1 MDLLK
6 ILLFLSALLGLS
18 YAVTIKVGAMYGE
31 STHINDVYKNILT
44 DAAQHINRDGTIL
57 PQGDEI
63 AAVHFN
69 SPTEE
74 GWARH
79 SVSVGVRAACSFI
92 NNKDA
97 HALILPDD
105 ICLDCQGVG
114 YIMGNA
120 YSPTLTTDQSAGSGS
135 IKMYPI
141 TDEMI
146 ELVSKVIKHYR
157 WSTFI
162 IMYDGD
168 SGYDMVNAL
177 MGMSPET
184 GWTATPI
191 ALDGDDPNAQMKDIK
206 ARAVKNIVVY
216 MHIEENLKKVVD
228 AAYEEGLLFD
238 TWHWLFGNPNVAYL
252 GKTFLETKLR
262 YNSAFLT
269 RFKMETASSVG
280 GSYFTRR
287 ADAIRKWPFRQQT
300 TYDSLLAVGHA
311 LKQYKEQHNNYP
323 PSGRCGITKSQLL
336 SSFSKFSFEG
346 CSGEVAFNEHGD
358 RVNYTI
364 KIFVG
369 KNQYLS
375 INTLGVFTQNIHHW
389 EQKNNQKWP
398 GEPGSNLYMKPYRM
412 AEESHIHILTIEEPP
427 FIMRYDYEQI
437 RNPRRNR
444 RATGETIDNGL
455 YIGYVPALLEAIKH
469 VFEDD
474 MGLDFSYRLEL
485 LGEGNY
491 GRFDKSTKEWDGMMR
506 DLFDGDADIIA
517 AALTKTNI
525 REDYIDFTGTWYKS
539 DVQLLVKHPTYIWE
553 YPFVPLFPFNIYSW
567 LTNFLAFVVASILMW
582 VVSYLNQNE
591 LRAKASRGEVPKEDG
606 ETFSFINT
614 FYYMLS
620 IMAFQG
626 FPSKS
631 PHSYTGRVLSG
642 FWFAYTLM
650 MVWLYVSSLTPLM
663 KASKVPYK
671 IRSLFDL
678 NKQESFDF
686 GVVRKSPTF
695 DLFHQATKG
704 DKRITWDDIQTGD
717 EQKIVQDLIDGVRK
731 VRRDNGGYA
740 LLSEKKMLEY
750 EALRWPC
757 DMLIVG
763 GYVTKIKFPL
773 AVQSGSPL
781 RDQLTYAIKKIKGNG
796 VLANITSQSFYTPY
810 CEKIYKKQWHKQAKK
825 KITSQDLAGVYYLMM
840 LGGAATLIIF
850 TIETI
855 FFYLRGGTGF
865 VNKIPPLR
873 RFSRSGSEGMAATSR
888 PLREKAVHRDDYDDR
903 PMPRPAVG
911 GGGGYG
917 RGGGQ
922 ANGGQANGGRDWI

>member
-1 MDLLK
+1 MDFLK
-6 ILLFLSALLGLS
+6 ILMLLSALLGS
-18 YAVTIKVGAMYGE
+18 TKSVTIKVGAMYGE
-31 STHINDVYKNILT
+31 STHIKDIYKNILT
-44 DAAQHINRDGTIL
+44 DAAQHINRDRTIL
-57 PQGDEI
+57 PSGDDI

-79 SVSVGVRAACSFI
+79 SVAVGVRAACSFI

-105 ICLDCQGVG
+105 ICLDCQGIG

-120 YSPTLTTDQSAGSGS
+120 FSPTLTTDQSEESGS
-135 IKMYPI
+135 INMYPI
-141 TDEMI
+141 TSEMV
-146 ELVSKVIKHYR
+146 ELVSGVIKHYR
-157 WSTFI
+157 WTTFI
-162 IMYDGD
+162 LLYDSD
-168 SGYDMVNAL
+168 SGYDMVSEL
-177 MGMSPET
+177 MGMGPEA
-184 GWTATPI
+184 GWVATPI
-191 ALDGDDPNAQMKDIK
+191 VLAEDVNEQMKEIK
-206 ARAVKNIVVY
+206 TRAVKNIVVY
-216 MHIEENLKKVVD
+216 MHIEDNLKLVVD

-280 GSYFTRR
+280 GNYFTRR

-300 TYDSLLAVGHA
+300 TYDSLLAVAHA
-311 LKQYKEQHNNYP
+311 LRKHKDQHGSYP
-323 PSGRCGITKSQLL
+323 SSSRCGRTKSALL
-336 SSFSKFSFEG
+336 PSFSKFSFEG
-346 CSGEVAFNEHGD
+346 CSGEVAFDDQGN

-375 INTLGVFTQNIHHW
+375 INTLGVFTQNVQHW
-389 EQKNNQKWP
+389 EEKHGQRWP
-398 GEPGSNLYMKPYRM
+398 GQPGSRLHMKPYRM

-437 RNPRRNR
+437 RNPRRYR
-444 RATGETIDNGL
+444 RATGEVVDDSL
-455 YIGYVPALLEAIKH
+455 YIGYVPELLEEIKH

-474 MGLDFSYRLEL
+474 MGLDFTYRLEL

-491 GRFDKSTKEWDGMMR
+491 GRFDKSTQEWDGMMR

-517 AALTKTNI
+517 GALTKTSI
-525 REDYIDFTGTWYKS
+525 REKYIDFTKDWFKS
-539 DVQLLVKHPTYIWE
+539 DVKLLVKHPTYVWE
-553 YPFVPLFPFNIYSW
+553 YPFVPIFPFNVYSW

-582 VVSYLNQNE
+582 VLSYLNQNE
-591 LRAKASRGEVPKEDG
+591 WRAKASRGEASKEDG
-606 ETFSFINT
+606 ETFTFFNT

-626 FPSKS
+626 MPWKS
-631 PHSYTGRVLSG
+631 PHSYAGRVFSA
-642 FWFAYTLM
+642 FWFVYTLM
-650 MVWLYVSSLTPLM
+650 LVWLYVSSLAPLM
-663 KASKVPYK
+663 KASKLPYK

-678 NKQESFDF
+678 NKQEGFDF

-695 DLFHQATKG
+695 DLFQQATKG

-717 EQKIVQDLIDGVRK
+717 EKKVVQDLIDGVRK
-731 VRRDNGGYA
+731 VRRDNGRYA
-740 LLSEKKMLEY
+740 LLSEKTMLEY

-781 RDQLTYAIKKIKGNG
+781 RDQLTYAIKKLKKKG
-796 VLANITSQSFYTPY
+796 VIANITSKSFHKPY
-810 CEKIYKKQWHKQAKK
+810 CKNIYKRQWHKEAKK
-825 KITSQDLAGVYYLMM
+825 SITGQDLAGAYYLMM

-850 TIETI
+850 TVETI
-855 FFYLRGGTGF
+855 YFYLKGGDTGF
-865 VNKIPPLR
+865 VNKIPQLR
-873 RFSRSGSEGMAATSR
+873 RFSRSGSEGMTSFSR
-888 PLREKAVHRDDYDDR
+888 PREKAGLRDDPDDR
-903 PMPRPAVG
+903 PVTRAAVG
-911 GGGGYG
+911 GGGY
-917 RGGGQ
+917 GGGQ
-922 ANGGQANGGRDWI
+922 NAGRDWI